1 MMTTFIFYAHGQ
13 KFVTEAETHL
23 KAMADANDNLEVNHP
38 GAWMH
43 CTDKEFKWIEGNFFD

>member
-1 MMTTFIFYAHGQ
+1 MTSFIFYAYGQ

-23 KAMADANDNLEVNHP
+23 KAMDTANRNLEVNHP